1 MKPALRAGTKKFV
14 EVELHS
20 TFLSYVGNILII
32 VIIVMLLWLEK
43 SFFRLNRTDLVFSLD
58 YQHFK
63 IKNSKG

>member
-32 VIIVMLLWLEK
+32 VIARKYPLRGYILSVLMHTTTWDRHWGGDETLTKE
-43 SFFRLNRTDLVFSLD
+43 
-58 YQHFK
+58 
-63 IKNSKG
+63 